1 MNPPEP
7 QKTAVDQMDSSHP
20 LARQMHF
27 LISRVIKP
35 ALPTYPI
42 ELVELEAVFS
52 KSVRVNVLVAKKD
65 YVEAEKQARSLIES
79 AAPNDFAA
87 LVKKLGDTEH
97 HSHKPRPHVAGG
109 DPAALTDC

>member
-52 KSVRVNVLVAKKD
+52 KATQTIPWRELQDDSVWRQGWV
-65 YVEAEKQARSLIES
+65 
-79 AAPNDFAA
+79 
-87 LVKKLGDTEH
+87 
-97 HSHKPRPHVAGG
+97 
-109 DPAALTDC
+109 

>member
-1 MNPPEP
+1 
-7 QKTAVDQMDSSHP
+7 MDSSHP

-52 KSVRVNVLVAKKD
+52 KATQTIPWRELQDDSVWRQGWV
-65 YVEAEKQARSLIES
+65 
-79 AAPNDFAA
+79 
-87 LVKKLGDTEH
+87 
-97 HSHKPRPHVAGG
+97 
-109 DPAALTDC
+109 